1 MDRQREVRLVTYTDN
16 QLRGEK
22 VYFLVDENGVML
34 TEPVRKEEIE
44 SSSDIY
50 VAAIRAIGL
59 KGLVTKSLI

>member
-34 TEPVRKEEIE
+34 TEPVTKEEKH
-44 SSSDIY
+44 DTGTDTHC
-50 VAAIRAIGL
+50 R
-59 KGLVTKSLI
+59 

>member
-34 TEPVRKEEIE
+34 TEPVTKE
-44 SSSDIY
+44 SKHDT
-50 VAAIRAIGL
+50 GTDTHC
-59 KGLVTKSLI
+59 G

>member
-34 TEPVRKEEIE
+34 TEPVRKEEIK
-44 SSSDIY
+44 SSMY
-50 VAAIRAIGL
+50 
-59 KGLVTKSLI
+59 KGDRVR